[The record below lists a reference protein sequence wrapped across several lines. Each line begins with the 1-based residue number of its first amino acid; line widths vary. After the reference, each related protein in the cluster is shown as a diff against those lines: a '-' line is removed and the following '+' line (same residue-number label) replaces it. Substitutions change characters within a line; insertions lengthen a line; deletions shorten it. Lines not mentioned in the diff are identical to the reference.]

1 MHHLSVL
8 SALLLAGC
16 AASPPVIQSEARPLS
31 AVVSAMRDDER
42 SEALERLWQQRGELI
57 PDNARIDRASL
68 RTFLGER
75 RDVSR
80 LSPALAAAT
89 FAEVDSVSL
98 SSSGGQVRR
107 WTFREIERLPDGRFT
122 IVGTL
127 TSGST
132 FHRESFLMR
141 RTDPGA
147 AVRFTVLALELSQ
160 FGSY

>member
-1 MHHLSVL
+1 M
-8 SALLLAGC
+8 
-16 AASPPVIQSEARPLS
+16 SPPVVQSEARPLS
-31 AVVSAMRDDER
+31 AVVSSMRDDER
-42 SEALERLWQQRGELI
+42 SEVLERLWQRRSELI

-75 RDVSR
+75 RDLSR

-89 FAEVDSVSL
+89 FAEADSVSL
-98 SSSGGQVRR
+98 SSSAPQVRR
-107 WTFREIERLPDGRFT
+107 WTFREVERLPDGRFT
-122 IVGTL
+122 IIATL

-132 FHRESFLMR
+132 FHHESFLMR